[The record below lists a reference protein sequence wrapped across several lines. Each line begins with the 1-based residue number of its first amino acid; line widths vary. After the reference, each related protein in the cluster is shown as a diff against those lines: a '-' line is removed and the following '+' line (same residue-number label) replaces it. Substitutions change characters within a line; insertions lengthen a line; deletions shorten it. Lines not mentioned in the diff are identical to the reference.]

1 MYQQGYHAPYQAPAP
16 RQTRPQSSRKRKKHP
31 FLRLVFILCLIAL
44 TVFGAYYLKVYLEV
58 KPYESVYLDNIY
70 VDGISLGGLTPDEAA
85 RQVIEHIQQRQQSW
99 SLALKY
105 GDHTYYTLTYDT
117 MGIHTDTAQALSTLQ
132 QALQLGHTGSTF
144 DRKRDLDALR
154 QNPYKAYTIQSE
166 MTDQQ
171 LDSILSQIAQDM
183 YRAPSDAYLV
193 SFNPDADDPFTIQ
206 NETYGQQLNTQQV
219 KEQVLEYVANGT
231 SGSLSLIPDVLSPS
245 VTAKDVRGTVT
256 LLGTG
261 ITPVSKT
268 SEENRTNNIRVAF
281 SRYNGL
287 VIENGKRVSF
297 NSIVGERTAANG
309 FYTAEEYVS
318 GDLVTGI
325 GGGVCQ
331 ASSTI
336 YIAALTS
343 NLKIND
349 RKPHSDPVSYLTFGQ
364 DATVYWMGSRRID
377 FAFTNTSGGN
387 LYITAHVEKLKNN
400 TYQCVVR
407 MYGLSLG
414 EGVSYQLDTRTIETL
429 TAPVNAEYVK
439 DKNHEYV
446 TYTDEEKLVRKARD
460 GFVNET
466 YLQRWENG
474 NLVSETLVSRDTC
487 QARAAKYYVGT
498 VAR

>member
-154 QNPYKAYTIQSE
+154 QNPYKAYTTQSE

-206 NETYGQQLNTQQV
+206 NETYGQQLNTQ
-219 KEQVLEYVANGT
+219 
-231 SGSLSLIPDVLSPS
+231 
-245 VTAKDVRGTVT
+245 
-256 LLGTG
+256 
-261 ITPVSKT
+261 
-268 SEENRTNNIRVAF
+268 RVAF

-336 YIAALTS
+336 YMAALTS